1 MPVEKVS
8 YLFCSWKTRERDPLK
23 DLVKLFL
30 PPLVPAA
37 TLWTSAIYYVP
48 TRKVH
53 YVCRAWGWQA
63 AGLALHPAPLAAPV
77 LSDFVSPESLGDMVH
92 LFICQ
97 NARGLLAQQ
106 AIPSCALGS
115 F

>member
-1 MPVEKVS
+1 MEIHA
-8 YLFCSWKTRERDPLK
+8 SWKSLLFILFLEDKGERDPLK

-30 PPLVPAA
+30 PLLVPAA
-37 TLWTSAIYYVP
+37 TLRTSAIYYVL

-63 AGLALHPAPLAAPV
+63 AGLASHLAPLAASV
-77 LSDFVSPESLGDMVH
+77 LSNLVFPEGLGDKVH

-97 NARGLLAQQ
+97 NLRGL
-106 AIPSCALGS
+106 
-115 F
+115 